1 MKKLPI
7 YSKNNVVAYTTI
19 SDQDYSLLRR
29 YKWSL
34 SSSGYAVTTITVD
47 GWSKT
52 ISLHSILKPF
62 KRLDDGTKLV
72 CDHIDRNRLNNTRS
86 NLRMV
91 TPQMNARNCSLRSD
105 NKTGFQCVA
114 YRPSRGKWEA
124 YYYAKN
130 GDGKSKK
137 IHIGLFDDICSASCA
152 VIDAKRKAKWFPPA
166 RGVRVKKSA

>member
-1 MKKLPI
+1 MKKLPV
-7 YSKNNVVAYTTI
+7 YSKTNVVAYTTI

-34 SSSGYAVTTITVD
+34 SSSGYAVTNISVD

-72 CDHIDRNRLNNTRS
+72 CDHIDRDRLNNTRS

-91 TPQMNARNCSLRSD
+91 TPQMNARNCNLRGD

-114 YRPSRGKWEA
+114 YRPS
-124 YYYAKN
+124 KN
-130 GDGKSKK
+130 KFEGYFYCDKK
-137 IHIGLFDDICSASCA
+137 KYHVGLFDSSEEAAIA
-152 VIDAKRKAKWFPPA
+152 VERAKKKAGWYPPA
-166 RGVRVKKSA
+166 RGIRVKKSA